1 MTAISTSASKEA
13 MAKQMG
19 AKHFVLATDPESLKA
34 AAGSCD
40 VILNTVSANHEFM
53 VGRCNLTPA

>member
-1 MTAISTSASKEA
+1 